1 MRFGVLGPLAVWA
14 ADGRPVR
21 VPELKVRALLADLL
35 AHEGRVVSSDRLIED
50 VWNGD
55 HPPRNPI
62 ATLHTRVS
70 QLRRALE
77 EAEPGGRDV
86 VVSQRPGYR
95 LHLDPA
101 DGGAE
106 VDAFR
111 FRALAV
117 RARAMSDRRA
127 KVELLDEALALW
139 RGSAYAD
146 FGDADFVR
154 PAIVELDEER
164 LVAEEDRAEA
174 RLELGEHAALA
185 VDLVNLVAA
194 NPLRERLRAVHMR
207 ALYRAGRQSEALAGF
222 AELRA
227 RLDADLGLYPGPE
240 LAALHEAILKQDPDL
255 DLSTYELHH
264 SATRPRTNLPAPLTG
279 LIGRTAAITSVL
291 DLMRTSR
298 LVTLTGPGGVGKTR
312 LALEAAAAENED
324 EDEVWL
330 VELAGFDRGTA
341 ALADL
346 VAGLAALL
354 GLREDGPLPG
364 AAPDPL
370 RRLAAAFRARP
381 ALLVLD
387 NVEHVVEPVAELA
400 AHLLREVPGLR
411 ILATGQEPLG
421 ISGERLWPVPPLDP
435 PDAERLF
442 VARVAAAVPGY
453 APSPSERAAITA
465 ICRSLDGLP
474 LALELA
480 ASRVRALGV
489 HELAG
494 RLDDRFRLLVAG
506 RRDAPARQRTLRA
519 MIDWSW
525 EPLPAAERTVLRRLA
540 VHADGC
546 TLEAAEAVCAQ
557 DGLDVLDV
565 LARLVDRSLV
575 VRTEEGRY
583 RLLES
588 VRAYCLDRLRE
599 AGEHDAVR
607 MRHLRHH
614 TDLAVR
620 AAPRLYGHDQRR
632 FLDLLDAE
640 TANLRGALDTAA
652 ALGAVDDALR
662 LVDALAW
669 YWLLRGRLT
678 EARRSLDLALA
689 IAPADGD
696 RALRDRAEVW
706 RTGFTLLSGTV
717 VEFDVPDADPWAQWF
732 LALAHRGCG
741 DLALTMSMVERA
753 LGDFRARGDRW
764 GTAAAL
770 SVRASIHR
778 ARADLAAARADAEE
792 SRASFRDLGDRWGGV
807 KTANTLAE
815 LAEIHGDNARA
826 AGLRRDGLRMAEEL
840 PLWTEAS
847 FSLSG
852 LGRVALLDGD
862 PAAAEDYHRRAL
874 RLAVGA
880 SDRVAEHFAE
890 VGLALIARHR
900 GDLDTAEAHLLPWL
914 RWIRTQKG
922 EPGLA
927 LVLAELGF
935 IAELR
940 GDASAALAAHR
951 EGLESARE
959 VGDPR
964 AVALA
969 LEGIAGARVL
979 GGAPDEAAR
988 LLGTAAALRAS
999 VGAPLP
1005 PAERTDVDRIAARAR
1020 SVLGEARYEAE
1031 FRRGSATSPDSV

>member
-50 VWNGD
+50 VWDGD
-55 HPPRNPI
+55 HPPRNPT

-77 EAEPGGRDV
+77 QAEPGGRDV

-95 LHLDPA
+95 LHLDPES
-101 DGGAE
+101 GGAE
-106 VDAFR
+106 VDAFK
-111 FRALAV
+111 FRALVV
-117 RARAMSDRRA
+117 RARGMSDRRA

-146 FGDADFVR
+146 FGDAEFVR

-164 LVAEEDRAEA
+164 LVAAEERAEA

-240 LAALHEAILKQDPDL
+240 LAALHEAILKQDPEL
-255 DLSTYELHH
+255 DVSTYESQY
-264 SATRPRTNLPAPLTG
+264 SASRPRTNLPAPLTG
-279 LIGRTAAITSVL
+279 LVGRTAAVAQVR

-312 LALEAAAAENED
+312 LALEAAAAENE
-324 EDEVWL
+324 EEAWL
-330 VELAGFDRGTA
+330 VELTGFERATTT
-341 ALADL
+341 LADL
-346 VAGLAALL
+346 VAGVAALL

-364 AAPDPL
+364 AAADPL
-370 RRLAAAFRARP
+370 RRLADAFRARP

-400 AHLLREVPGLR
+400 AHLLRDAPGLR
-411 ILATGQEPLG
+411 VLATGREPLG

-442 VARVAAAVPGY
+442 VARVAATMPGY
-453 APSPSERAAITA
+453 APSPADRAAIAA

-494 RLDDRFRLLVAG
+494 RLDDRFGLLTAG

-525 EPLPAAERTVLRRLA
+525 EPLPAAERVVLRRLA

-546 TLEAAEAVCAQ
+546 ALEAAEAVCAQ

-575 VRTEEGRY
+575 VRTDEGRY

-599 AGEHDAVR
+599 AGEHDAIR
-607 MRHLRHH
+607 LRQLRHH
-614 TDLAVR
+614 TALAVR
-620 AAPRLYGHDQRR
+620 AAPHLYGHDQRR
-632 FLDLLDAE
+632 FLDQLDAE
-640 TANLRGALDTAA
+640 TANLRAALDTAA
-652 ALGAVDDALR
+652 ALGAGDDALR

-696 RALRDRAEVW
+696 RALRDRVEVW
-706 RTGFTLLSGTV
+706 RTGFTLLSGTM
-717 VEFDVPDADPWAQWF
+717 VEFDVPDGDPWAQWF

-741 DLALTMSMVERA
+741 DLDLTMSMVEQS
-753 LGDFRARGDRW
+753 LGGFRARGDRW

-770 SVRASIHR
+770 SVRATIHR
-778 ARADLAAARADAEE
+778 ARADLSAARADAEE
-792 SRASFRDLGDRWGGV
+792 SRACFRDLGDRWGGI

-815 LAEIHGDNARA
+815 LAEIHGEYARA
-826 AGLRRDGLRMAEEL
+826 AGLRRDGHRMAEEL
-840 PLWTEAS
+840 LLWTEAS
-847 FSLSG
+847 FGLSG
-852 LGRVALLDGD
+852 LGRIALLDGD
-862 PAAAEDYHRRAL
+862 PAAAEDYHLRAL

-900 GDLDTAEAHLLPWL
+900 GDLDAAEAYLLPWL
-914 RWIRTQKG
+914 HWIRTLKG

-940 GDASAALAAHR
+940 GDAAAALAAHR
-951 EGLESARE
+951 ESLESARE

-979 GGAPDEAAR
+979 SGTPGEAAR
-988 LLGTAAALRAS
+988 LLGMAAALRTS

-1005 PAERTDVDRIAARAR
+1005 PAERADVDRIASRAR
-1020 SVLGEARYEAE
+1020 SALGEARYQAE
-1031 FRRGSATSPDSV
+1031 FQRGSATPPDSA